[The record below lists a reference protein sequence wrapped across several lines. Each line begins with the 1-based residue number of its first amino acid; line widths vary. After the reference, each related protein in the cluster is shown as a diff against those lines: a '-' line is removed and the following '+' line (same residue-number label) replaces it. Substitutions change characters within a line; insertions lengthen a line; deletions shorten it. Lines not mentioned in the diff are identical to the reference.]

1 MKNEPDSIGYF
12 QSSTKK
18 MITINKIF
26 KIYGID
32 PASVK
37 LVRHGNKEIPIYETF
52 LNNIQRLEVYQSFQ
66 KPKKFGK
73 SKTIAVFAP
82 YYKTTG
88 IFLGLWD
95 IQGYIE
101 KSKYTEETLEV
112 LREHDLPE
120 EWLDNS
126 TRYELKR
133 NNILDDLSERIIIE
147 WGPATVAW
155 VQSKDKEVVE
165 IKGKKSIGDFQSFS
179 LVDLNYKDLK
189 NLVHFPDTNLTWL
202 KALSSVNGVYL
213 IKDKTSGKLYVGSA
227 YGDQGIYGRWT
238 AYAKNGHG
246 GNLELQGLDPAN
258 FQFSIL
264 EIVPAT
270 ATTDSVI
277 NCENRWKEK
286 LGTRQ
291 FGLNKN

>member
-1 MKNEPDSIGYF
+1 
-12 QSSTKK
+12 
-18 MITINKIF
+18 MITTNKIF
-26 KIYGID
+26 EIYGVD
-32 PASVK
+32 PAEVK
-37 LVRHGNKEIPIYETF
+37 LVRHGNKEIPIHETF
-52 LNNIQRLEVYQSFQ
+52 LNDINRLEAYQSFQ
-66 KPKKFGK
+66 KPYKFGK

-95 IQGYIE
+95 IQGCTE
-101 KSKYTEETLEV
+101 NSNFTEETLAV
-112 LREHDLPE
+112 LREHNLPE
-120 EWLDNS
+120 DWFNDS
-126 TRYELKR
+126 VRYELKR
-133 NNILDDLSERIIIE
+133 NNILDDLSERLNVE

-155 VQSKDKEVVE
+155 VQSKDKDVVE

-179 LVDLNYKDLK
+179 LVDLNYQDLK
-189 NLVHFPDTNLTWL
+189 NIMQFPDTNLTWL
-202 KALSSVNGVYL
+202 KVLSSVNGVYL
-213 IKDKTSGKLYVGSA
+213 IKDKISGKLYVGSA
-227 YGDQGIYGRWT
+227 YGNQGIYGRWS

-246 GNLELQGLDPAN
+246 GNLELKDLDPSA

-270 ATTDSVI
+270 TTVDGI
-277 NCENRWKEK
+277 IECENRWKEK

>member
-1 MKNEPDSIGYF
+1 
-12 QSSTKK
+12 
-18 MITINKIF
+18 MITTNKIF
-26 KIYGID
+26 EIYGVD
-32 PASVK
+32 PARVK

-52 LNNIQRLEVYQSFQ
+52 LSNIKRLEAYQSFQ
-66 KPKKFGK
+66 KPNKFGK

-82 YYKTTG
+82 YYRTTG

-95 IQGYIE
+95 IKGYTE
-101 KSKYTEETLEV
+101 NSNFTEETLKV
-112 LREHDLPE
+112 LREHNLPE
-120 EWLDNS
+120 DWFNNS
-126 TRYELKR
+126 VRYELKK
-133 NNILDDLSERIIIE
+133 NNTLDELSERLIIE

-165 IKGKKSIGDFQSFS
+165 IKGKKSIGDFHSFS
-179 LVDLNYKDLK
+179 LVELNFQDLK
-189 NLVHFPDTNLTWL
+189 NLIQFPDTNLTWL
-202 KALSSVNGVYL
+202 KTLSSVNGVYL

-227 YGDQGIYGRWT
+227 YGDKGIYGRWS

-246 GNLELQGLDPAN
+246 GNLELKDLDPSS

-270 ATTDSVI
+270 TTADEVI
-277 NCENRWKEK
+277 ECENRWKAK